1 MPAETDGAL
10 TSGLEVNMG
19 EKDVGFVGLSKTSGE
34 TKIHGPEIG
43 VGLLGH
49 AFMGKAHTNAYKKIP
64 YIFWPP
70 PAVPRLAVICGRRE
84 AAAAEMAARY
94 GYERSTTDW
103 KDLVADKSVELLDNV
118 GPNSLHAEPCIAA
131 ARAGKH
137 VLCEKPLARNAEEAR
152 HMWDAVEQAGVKH
165 MCGFSYRFVPAIR
178 LAKEMIDAGEVGDV
192 YHFRAR
198 YLQEWIMDPEF
209 PWVWRLDKETAGSGA
224 LGDLGAHIIDL
235 SRFLVGEPA
244 SVNAVATTFIKER
257 PDASGKGTRA
267 VDVDDA
273 FEAIVQFEN
282 GAVGTY
288 EASRF
293 CGGRKNSMTFEIN
306 GAKGSIAFDLERL
319 NELRICKVVDGRG
332 EGFRTLSVTE
342 SDHPFYDVWWPH
354 GHVLGWEH
362 AHIHEV
368 HHMLD
373 AIANGKEVAPHGATF
388 EDGYKCAVICD
399 AILQSAESGSR
410 IAMSY

>member
-1 MPAETDGAL
+1 
-10 TSGLEVNMG
+10 MG
-19 EKDVGFVGLSKTSGE
+19 EKDVGFVGLGKTSGE
-34 TKIHGPEIG
+34 TKVAGPEIG
-43 VGLLGH
+43 VGVLGY

-70 PAVPRLAVICGRRE
+70 PAVPRLAAICGIPE
-84 AAAAEMAARY
+84 AAVVEAAGRY

-103 KDLVADKSVELLDNV
+103 HDLVSDDGVQLFDNV

-131 ARAGKH
+131 AKAGKH
-137 VLCEKPLARNAEEAR
+137 VLCEKPLARSAVEAKR
-152 HMWDAVEQAGVKH
+152 MWDAVKEAGVKH
-165 MCGFSYRFVPAIR
+165 MCGFNYRFVAAIR
-178 LAKEMIDAGEVGDV
+178 LAKEMIEAGELGEI
-192 YHFRAR
+192 YHFRAS

-235 SRFLVGEPA
+235 SRFLVGDPT
-244 SVNAVATTFIKER
+244 SVSAIATTFIKER
-257 PDASGKGTRA
+257 PDASGKGTHP

-273 FEAIVQFEN
+273 FEAVVRLEN
-282 GAVGTY
+282 GAAGTY

-306 GAKGSIAFDLERL
+306 GAKASIAFDLERL
-319 NELRICKVVDGRG
+319 NELRICKVANGRG

-342 SDHPFYDVWWPH
+342 SDHPFYEVWWPH
-354 GHVLGWEH
+354 GHVIGWEH
-362 AHIHEV
+362 AHIHEI

-373 AIANGKEVAPHGATF
+373 AIANDKEIAPYGATF

-399 AILQSAESGSR
+399 AILESAESGSR
-410 IAMSY
+410 VAIRY